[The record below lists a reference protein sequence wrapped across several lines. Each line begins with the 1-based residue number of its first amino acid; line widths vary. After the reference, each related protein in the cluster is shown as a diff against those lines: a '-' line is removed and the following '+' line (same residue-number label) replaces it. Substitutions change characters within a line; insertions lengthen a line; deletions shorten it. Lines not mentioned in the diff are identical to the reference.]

1 MTTIEL
7 NAEITHNLELLA
19 DDENAMKKVSNYIK
33 KLLSKKEKPLELTPE
48 LQAEIDQARKE
59 LAEGKC
65 VTCNTIEELHQ
76 FLNSL

>member
-1 MTTIEL
+1 MTTIDL
-7 NAEITHNLELLA
+7 NAEITRNLELLA

-33 KLLSKKEKPLELTPE
+33 KLLSKKEEPLELTPE

-65 VTCNTIEELHQ
+65 KCFSSVEELDA
-76 FLNSL
+76 FFKSL